1 MSLKRKRINQV
12 SFNDYFSFLTTVIL
26 VTNVFS
32 AKKKKKQAAREE
44 VSSEGERT
52 IVEMSFN
59 IPSTDRVTMGEQVMS
74 QADWPW
80 LVELGF
86 VGDASGTGIQINILI
101 FPISI

>member
-1 MSLKRKRINQV
+1 MI
-12 SFNDYFSFLTTVIL
+12 TVIL

-44 VSSEGERT
+44 VSSGGERT
-52 IVEMSFN
+52 IVEMPFN
-59 IPSTDRVTMGEQVMS
+59 MNPLQSISTGEPYLPSTDRITMGTQVMS
-74 QADWPW
+74 QSEWPW

-101 FPISI
+101 FSISI